1 MILKSSTAALLVA
14 ASASA
19 YALPTEEHQQQPQLG
34 DVAAPNPANASI
46 PEAAQSGFE
55 VVIVYATP
63 TGGCPATPTQCAANQ
78 LAAGPGAPGS
88 GSGSGSGPGSKT
100 PPGTNNN
107 QKAGGAGGAG
117 SADKSSP
124 AKATATMS
132 HSAPLATLQPA
143 VHWSYDTKPAK
154 NVIPIPPKKGSD
166 LYYGVDSTSTPPP
179 LDPTDYR
186 KTC

>member
-19 YALPTEEHQQQPQLG
+19 YALPTLEEQQQQQQQAPQPH

-46 PEAAQSGFE
+46 PEAVPSGFE

-78 LAAGPGAPGS
+78 LGAGPGSPSS

-100 PPGTNNN
+100 RPGTNNY
-107 QKAGGAGGAG
+107 QKAGGAGN
-117 SADKSSP
+117 SDKSSP
-124 AKATATMS
+124 VKATATMS

-154 NVIPIPPKKGSD
+154 NVVPLPPKKGSD
-166 LYYGVDSTSTPPP
+166 LYYGVDSTSTPPQSG
-179 LDPTDYR
+179 
-186 KTC
+186 